1 MKRFRVNNLTVAVD
15 RAAAGGLQACGAV
28 HSCPV
33 GPASVGCAITFDC
46 PGNSILCRDNTLVG
60 CGRATINCDFFTNNC
75 LLTGNCGFATGGCGL
90 NFSTLRPTDL
100 TDVIRTMDPVD
111 RGNLIA
117 EMKVD
122 LAAAIE
128 QLEVAEKETAVL
140 TQPQS
145 LEEVNELEGNLRKAL
160 DEVKAMKKKFG

>member
-1 MKRFRVNNLTVAVD
+1 M
-15 RAAAGGLQACGAV
+15 LQ
-28 HSCPV
+28 CP
-33 GPASVGCAITFDC
+33 A
-46 PGNSILCRDNTLVG
+46 NSPLCRGNTLIG
-60 CGRATINCDFFTNNC
+60 CGRGTINCDFFTNDC
-75 LLTGNCGFATGGCGL
+75 ILTGNCDFATGGCGL

-100 TDVIRTMDPVD
+100 TDVIRTIDPVD
-111 RGNLIA
+111 RGKLIA

-145 LEEVNELEGNLRKAL
+145 LEEINELEGNLEKAL
-160 DEVKAMKKKFG
+160 DEVKVMKKKFG